1 MNRLV
6 NLSSINIILICLFSA
21 FIFSCHNKNEQSQKV
36 AANRERFFEKLPIQK
51 PDSAIQLIKD
61 SITNVN
67 ELKSTD
73 TRLLKAVY
81 FKWDIQIVPA
91 YLNYLKPKF
100 SVEGGDA
107 QGFYEILKGKYYYG
121 LGKIDSSLILLKS
134 GSELLKK
141 GTDSSYISIGFM
153 ELGRF
158 YVMQQYNLL
167 GTEAALTGLKYLP
180 QKNKID
186 VDLEMLLKQ
195 VLLASYSMAKKHKQA
210 KYLALELL
218 HKNNLEKQTKYNSV
232 LYGTLSA
239 AFFCLGQKDSALW
252 AAQKYDEGYHI
263 YNDDQGLFG
272 SLNLGL
278 SWKSAGQ
285 WEKALIYLR
294 ISKQKSD
301 SLGIQAVSLM
311 ATVGLGHTYLALN
324 EFNKAEKCYS
334 ELLVNENFRKNTSLF
349 RNISDSMV
357 VLKLK
362 KSKDYEN
369 IAHFYT
375 ARQLTDTLTT
385 REDNLIWSEMN
396 VRYESAEKEKKIQ
409 ALASE
414 KSVYKFQFLSML
426 LILVIILGIG
436 AWYFYQNRQKQL
448 QLAKEN
454 ALLEKNKQ
462 LLAKENAL
470 LEENQQLLVLK
481 NQLQE
486 KEIRTNKEQLETF
499 RENLSTKMQ
508 LVEEM
513 EKQMNLL
520 VENASCIAN
529 EEILQSKAKL
539 NEMKILTDKDWRMY
553 LNYIEKVH
561 PNLIQN
567 IKQKYI
573 DLTEGELRL
582 FVLIYLGFSTAE
594 ISNILG
600 ISVSGVHKNR
610 YRLRTKLALTEEM
623 SLNDFV
629 KNSF

>member
-1 MNRLV
+1 MNRLIT
-6 NLSSINIILICLFSA
+6 LSSINLLLVFLFSV
-21 FIFSCHNKNEQSQKV
+21 FIFSCHNKEEQSQKI
-36 AANRERFFEKLPIQK
+36 AASRERFFEKLPLQK
-51 PDSAIQLIKD
+51 PDSTIRLIKD
-61 SITNVN
+61 SITNVD

-73 TRLLKAVY
+73 KRLLKALY
-81 FKWDIQIVPA
+81 FNWDIQIVPT

-100 SVEGGDA
+100 LVEGGDA

-141 GTDSSYISIGFM
+141 GTDSSYISIGFI

-186 VDLEMLLKQ
+186 ANLEMLLKQ
-195 VLLASYSMAKKHKQA
+195 VLLASYQMGRKWKQA

-218 HKNNLEKQTKYNSV
+218 HKNNVEGRIEDNAL
-232 LYGTLSA
+232 LYGVLSA
-239 AFFCLGQKDSALW
+239 AFFGLGQKDSSLW
-252 AAQKYDEGYHI
+252 AAQKYDESYHI

-278 SWKSAGQ
+278 CWKAAGQ
-285 WEKALIYLR
+285 WEKALMYLL
-294 ISKQKSD
+294 ISKRKSD
-301 SLGIQAVSLM
+301 SLGIQPVSLM
-311 ATVGLGHTYLALN
+311 ATVGLGHTYLVLN
-324 EFNKAEKCYS
+324 EFDKAEKCYS
-334 ELLVNENFRKNTSLF
+334 ELLVNENFQKNTNLF
-349 RNISDSMV
+349 RNVSDSMV

-369 IAHFYT
+369 LAHFYK
-375 ARQLTDTLTT
+375 AQQLTDTLTT
-385 REDNLIWSEMN
+385 REDDLIWSEMN

-426 LILVIILGIG
+426 LILVIILGIT
-436 AWYFYQNRQKQL
+436 AWYFYQNRQKQ
-448 QLAKEN
+448 Q
-454 ALLEKNKQ
+454 Q
-462 LLAKENAL
+462 LAKENAL
-470 LEENQQLLVLK
+470 LEENQQLLAIK
-481 NQLQE
+481 HHLQE
-486 KEIRTNKEQLETF
+486 EEIRTNKEQLETF
-499 RENLSTKMQ
+499 SQNLSSKMQ

-513 EKQMNLL
+513 EKQINLL

-529 EEILQSKAKL
+529 EEIVQSKEKL
-539 NEMKILTDKDWRMY
+539 NEMKILTDKDWRTY
-553 LNYIEKVH
+553 LNYIEKVY

-594 ISNILG
+594 VSSILG
-600 ISVSGVHKNR
+600 ISISSVHKNR
-610 YRLRTKLALTEEM
+610 HRLRRKLELTEEV
-623 SLNDFV
+623 SLEDFV